1 MEKYKAEMEMEDGE
15 YIKPYD
21 VPTYPTYESLQTG
34 AYGPKKQK
42 ELICQW

>member
-21 VPTYPTYESLQTG
+21 VPTYPTYKSLQTG
-34 AYGPKKQK
+34 AHGAPVRKG
-42 ELICQW
+42 